1 MRIAPFAAAL
11 LLIAPAAF
19 VQAQS
24 PAAAAH
30 KPAAAGSI
38 RPGTYDIELAIGGG
52 VLKGTLELTAIGDSL
67 AAKIG
72 VGDHAPPPIRSIKRN
87 GTQLAINAGDTG
99 VDVAYDLRFDGDAV
113 TGKFTFNGDPGLI
126 SGKRRK

>member
-1 MRIAPFAAAL
+1 MRIATFAAAL

-19 VQAQS
+19 AQAPS
-24 PAAAAH
+24 PATAH
-30 KPAAAGSI
+30 KPVAAGGSI
-38 RPGTYDIELAIGGG
+38 RAGMYDIELAIGGG
-52 VLKGTLELTAIGDSL
+52 VLQGTLELTAVGDSL

-72 VGDHAPPPIRSIKRN
+72 VGDHAPPPIKSIKRN
-87 GTQLAINAGDTG
+87 GTQLAINA
-99 VDVAYDLRFDGDAV
+99 GDAV